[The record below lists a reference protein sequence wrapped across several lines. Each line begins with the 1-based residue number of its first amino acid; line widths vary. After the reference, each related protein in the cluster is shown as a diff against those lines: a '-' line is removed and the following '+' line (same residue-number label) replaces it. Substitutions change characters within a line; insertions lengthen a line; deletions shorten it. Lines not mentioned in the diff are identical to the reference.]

1 MSIADV
7 INAAAAKYG
16 IDPAYLLRAAQ
27 IESSMNPGLA
37 NPRSSAKGLFQFID
51 STRAR
56 YGNFDP
62 YDPAASS
69 DAAARLAVDNAGILR
84 KHLGR
89 EPTNGELYLAHQQG
103 AAGAAKLLAS
113 PDAPA
118 ESVVGLDAVR
128 LNGGRPGET
137 ASQFAS
143 RWIGKFGGAAP
154 GLSPGPINP
163 QATPSVGTP
172 AVDTAGAALPMLAM
186 NMPPLFAPPQEE
198 EPVRPKKKQGLDL
211 GGLMASLSPNLVLGR
226 A

>member
-1 MSIADV
+1 MPIADV

-16 IDPAYLLRAAQ
+16 VDPAYLLRAAQ
-27 IESSMNPGLA
+27 IESGMNPNDA

-69 DAAARLAVDNAGILR
+69 DAAARLSVDNAGAIR
-84 KHLGR
+84 RALGR

-103 AAGAAKLLAS
+103 AAGALKLLTN

-118 ESVVGLDAVR
+118 ESVVGSDAFR

-143 RWIGKFGGAAP
+143 RWTSKFGGAAP
-154 GLSPGPINP
+154 SIPQGGLPI
-163 QATPSVGTP
+163 QAADSGTP
-172 AVDTAGAALPMLAM
+172 AVENSGAALPMLAM
-186 NMPPLFAPPQEE
+186 ATPALVAPAEE
-198 EPVRPKKKQGLDL
+198 EPQPKKKKQGLDL
-211 GGLMASLSPNLVLGR
+211 GGLMASMSPNLVLGR